1 MHICDRHIPRGIF
14 DAFLGKGSTDDQ
26 EWEGPIFEPI
36 DPDSDGG
43 LGGTSEELFGPLA
56 VLLVGYAQYE
66 VDQFRTFMIDMDADM
81 VKIITCT
88 RKMLSSTLEQSL
100 DSPAPVFEQLPL
112 GTKRAVFLSGMSGAE
127 VQEVI
132 SAYNDSGLPP
142 TVWAAA
148 VPANYQRTV
157 STLLEDIYGDHN
169 LMLQREQEL
178 LRQRQQLS

>member
-1 MHICDRHIPRGIF
+1 M
-14 DAFLGKGSTDDQ
+14 

-56 VLLVGYAQYE
+56 VLLVGFAQYE
-66 VDQFRTFMIDMDADM
+66 VDQFRAFMIDMDADI

-88 RKMLSSTLEQSL
+88 KKMLSSTLEQSL

-148 VPANYQRTV
+148 VPANYQRTISV
-157 STLLEDIYGDHN
+157 LLEDIYGDHN
-169 LMLQREQEL
+169 LMANMEGKMRHGD
-178 LRQRQQLS
+178 